1 VVLVFDE
8 TVATILR
15 SIYVSGVATLLAMVW
30 SIPCSLLLT
39 TRGRSRVVEAVVES
53 LVGVPTVLIG
63 LLLYMLLSSSG
74 PIYRLLGVRLLYT
87 PQAMVLGQAVLVTP
101 LLISTTYRLLRTSV
115 RNLWELAMSLGAS
128 RVQAALLVLRESVP
142 GIVASGIMGFSRAI
156 GELGVALMLGGN
168 IRGYTR
174 VVATAIAMGVAAG
187 EYEEAIIL
195 GAVLVVVVV
204 LVAVCAKLLT
214 RVYED

>member
-1 VVLVFDE
+1 MFDE

>member
-1 VVLVFDE
+1 VVDE
-8 TVATILR
+8 TLATVLR
-15 SIYVSGVATLLAMVW
+15 SVYVSGAATLLAMVW
-30 SIPCSLLLT
+30 SLPCSLLIA

-63 LLLYMLLSSSG
+63 LLLYLLLSSSG
-74 PIYRLLGVRLLYT
+74 PVYRLLGVRLLYT
-87 PQAMVLGQAVLVTP
+87 PYAMVLGQAVLVTP
-101 LLISTTYRLLRTSV
+101 LLISTTYRLLRGSA
-115 RNLWELAMSLGAS
+115 RNLWELAVSLGAS
-128 RVQAALLVLRESVP
+128 RAQAALLVLRESLP

-174 VVATAIAMGVAAG
+174 VVATAIAMDVAAG
-187 EYEEAIIL
+187 EFEEALTL
-195 GAVLVVVVV
+195 GGVLLLVVV
-204 LVAVCAKLLT
+204 LVAVCTKLLT